1 MSYVLGLD
9 SGGTKTLIALA
20 EETGAVLAVGSG
32 ASLDPTA
39 SDEWKAALARQVGEA
54 TQGRKAPLAAAFGLS
69 FHDEI
74 EDFTHQQKQ
83 AAATLLPTSK
93 VVVQNDVRIAFDGAF
108 ATGGGV
114 LVLAGTGSMAWAS
127 RNGPGDRHYRIG
139 GYGDAFGDEGSA
151 CWIGRESLSIA
162 SQALDGRLTDAGEFA
177 QGILDGLSITSDRLI
192 DWVYS
197 LSNQRTA
204 IAGVAKITAALAASG
219 SLTAQ
224 GLLDRACDH
233 LAAHVLA
240 AERLVS
246 TPGSVRQPWSYAGG
260 VFANPV
266 ILDGVRRRI
275 GSDPRDPVL
284 PPIGGAVLR
293 AAQLAGWKTDA
304 AFIGQLKRSLQ
315 QILQSTTQ

>member
-1 MSYVLGLD
+1 MSYALGLD
-9 SGGTKTLIALA
+9 SGGTKTLIALV
-20 EETGAVLAVGSG
+20 EESGAVLGISSG

-39 SDEWKAALARQVGEA
+39 GDEWPARLARQVGEA
-54 TQGRKAPLAAAFGLS
+54 TQGREAPVAAAFGLS

-74 EDFTHQQKQ
+74 ENFTRRQKQ
-83 AAATLLPTSK
+83 VAAALLPTSQ
-93 VVVQNDVRIAFDGAF
+93 VIVENDVRMAFDGAF

-127 RNGPGDRHYRIG
+127 RNGLGDRHYRIG

-162 SQALDGRLTDAGEFA
+162 SQALDGRRTDASEFA
-177 QGILDGLSITSDRLI
+177 QGILEGLSLSSDCLI

-197 LSNQRTA
+197 LANQRTA

-219 SLTAQ
+219 SLIAQ
-224 GLLDRACDH
+224 GLLDDACEH

-246 TPGSVRQPWSYAGG
+246 TPGASRQPWSYAGG
-260 VFANPV
+260 VFANPI
-266 ILDGVRRRI
+266 ILGGVTRRV
-275 GSDPRDPVL
+275 GSDPREPVL

-304 AFIGQLKRSLQ
+304 AFVGRLKSSLQ
-315 QILQSTTQ
+315 QNLQSTMQ